1 VRLGVGKVLE
11 REATVNIAFARGHQ
25 VRRLLGALAG
35 VAFGLT
41 ASPAFAVR
49 IGNIWIAQN
58 TVLNEDVIGSI
69 EFKRGGISLDCQGH
83 SIRWDASYSPWR
95 CKDDAGTLQS
105 CGISSKGFDNIT
117 IRNCTVWDAN
127 FGIGISV
134 VNSHRPSIL
143 SSGGYGQAA
152 GIYLQ
157 NTTAAHIG
165 VESEGRSPEGYG
177 LALVGTTDS
186 YVQGN
191 LFGFSYMGV
200 YEIGGSFNQFLDND
214 MKYNDYGFYSR
225 NSSGTVLNGNQQT
238 RNNTYSGITINGG
251 VGFLVGS
258 GNIVNNNGNG
268 IRVIGT
274 SDSGEVAYNTALD
287 NDNCDAYETSTPTN
301 IYWHHNT
308 FETRCNVPA
317 Q

>member
-1 VRLGVGKVLE
+1 
-11 REATVNIAFARGHQ
+11 VNIAFARGHKA
-25 VRRLLGALAG
+25 RWLLGAFAG
-35 VAFGLT
+35 VALGLT
-41 ASPAFAVR
+41 ARPAFAVR
-49 IGNIWIAQN
+49 IGNIWINQN

-69 EFKRGGISLDCQGH
+69 EFKRGGISLDCRGH
-83 SIRWDASYSPWR
+83 YIRYDASYSPRR
-95 CKDDAGTLQS
+95 CADDTGTLQS
-105 CGISSKGFDNIT
+105 CGISAKGFDNII
-117 IRNCTVWDAN
+117 IRNCKVWDGN

-134 VNSHRPSIL
+134 SNSHRPSIL
-143 SSGGYGQAA
+143 SSAGYGYIA

-157 NTTAAHIG
+157 NTTASHIG
-165 VESEGRSPEGYG
+165 VESVGESPEGYG
-177 LALVGTTDS
+177 LELVGATDS

-191 LFGFSYMGV
+191 LFGYSYMGV
-200 YEIGGSFNQFLDND
+200 YEVGGSFNQFVDND

-238 RNNTYSGITINGG
+238 KYNTFSGITLNGG

-258 GNIVNNNGNG
+258 NNIVNNNGYG
-268 IRVIGT
+268 IRVIGS
-274 SDSGEVAYNTALD
+274 SDSGEVAFNTALD
-287 NDNCDAYETSTPTN
+287 NGTCDAYETSTPTN